1 MKNIVRTDLIAG
13 RVQMVTCPFPR
24 KGEENTEM
32 LNTYLNVLERD
43 IFKVSMNRR
52 SKNLEP

>member
-1 MKNIVRTDLIAG
+1 MVRTYLIAG
-13 RVQMVTCPFPR
+13 RVEMVTCLFPR

-52 SKNLEP
+52 SKNPEP